1 MCKPN
6 FTRRRG
12 ILFLGAQSTSRLSI
26 FMLQL
31 IRYLAGN
38 REAAAFV
45 SVEEE
50 F

>member
-1 MCKPN
+1 
-6 FTRRRG
+6 
-12 ILFLGAQSTSRLSI
+12 
-26 FMLQL
+26 MLQL